1 MSDQKIIRV
10 LIVDDIAE
18 TRENIRRSLQFDSSI
33 VIVGLAKSGEE
44 GIRFTRE
51 QKPDV
56 IIMDINMP
64 DMDGIAA
71 TEAIRKIEPATQV
84 VILSVQGDPHYMR
97 KAMLVGARDF
107 LTKPPSI
114 DELITAIHRA
124 GEMALEF
131 REMERREAEKRALLE
146 TSQAG
151 SILEYGCVI
160 TVYSPKGG
168 VGSTTLA
175 TNLAISLISENKK
188 VLLIDANTQYGDVGV
203 FLNLQARTYITDL
216 VARADALDDEIVDDV
231 VSWNAETGLYILPAP
246 PGPDA
251 GEKITGEQF
260 SKTLEYLRRKY
271 SYIII
276 DTTPYLSD
284 IVQSSLVEA
293 DLIILVTSQDIP
305 SVKSSSIFLNLAD
318 VTGIERNRILFVMNQ
333 FDKRLGISSDRI
345 GESLKQEI
353 VVTIPYDERLSVSA
367 SINKGVP
374 LMVDSKNHPF
384 CKSINLLN
392 AKAQERLIDFKK
404 VKL

>member
-44 GIRFTRE
+44 GIQLARE

-56 IIMDINMP
+56 VIMDINMP
-64 DMDGIAA
+64 DMDGITA
-71 TEAIRKIEPATQV
+71 TEAIRKLVPATQI

-124 GEMALEF
+124 GEMAIEL
-131 REMERREAEKRALLE
+131 REMERQEAEKRAMLE

-151 SILEYGCVI
+151 SMLESGSVVTI
-160 TVYSPKGG
+160 YSPKGG

-175 TNLAISLISENKK
+175 TNLAISLISDGKK
-188 VLLIDANTQYGDVGV
+188 VLLIDANTQYGDVGI

-216 VARADALDDEIVDDV
+216 ITRADDLDDEIVDDV
-231 VSWNAETGLYILPAP
+231 ISLHAETGLYILPAP

-251 GEKITGEQF
+251 GEKISGEQF
-260 SKTLEYLRRKY
+260 SKMLEFLRRKY
-271 SYIII
+271 TYIVI
-276 DTTPYLSD
+276 DTTPYLSE
-284 IVQSSLVEA
+284 IVQASLVEA
-293 DLIILVTSQDIP
+293 DLIILITSQDIP

-318 VTGIERNRILFVMNQ
+318 ATGIGRNRILFVMNQ
-333 FDKRLGISSDRI
+333 FDKRLGIASDRI
-345 GESLKQEI
+345 GESVKQEI
-353 VVTIPYDERLSVSA
+353 AITIPYDERLSVSA
-367 SINKGVP
+367 SINKGIP

-392 AKAQERLIDFKK
+392 AKVQERLIDLKK
-404 VKL
+404 IK

>member
-33 VIVGLAKSGEE
+33 VIIGLAKSGEE
-44 GIRFTRE
+44 GIQLARE

-56 IIMDINMP
+56 VIMDINMP
-64 DMDGIAA
+64 DMDGITA
-71 TEAIRKIEPATQV
+71 TEAIRKLVPATQI

-124 GEMALEF
+124 GEMAIEL
-131 REMERREAEKRALLE
+131 REMERQEAEKRAMLE

-151 SILEYGCVI
+151 SMLESGSVVTI
-160 TVYSPKGG
+160 YSPKGG

-175 TNLAISLISENKK
+175 TNLAISLISDGKK
-188 VLLIDANTQYGDVGV
+188 VLLIDANTQYGDVGI

-216 VARADALDDEIVDDV
+216 ITRADDLDDEIVDDV
-231 VSWNAETGLYILPAP
+231 ISLHAETGLYILPAP

-251 GEKITGEQF
+251 GEKISGEQF
-260 SKTLEYLRRKY
+260 SKMLEFLRRKY
-271 SYIII
+271 TYIVI
-276 DTTPYLSD
+276 DTTPYLSE
-284 IVQSSLVEA
+284 IVQASLVEA
-293 DLIILVTSQDIP
+293 DLIILITSQDIP

-318 VTGIERNRILFVMNQ
+318 ATGIGRNRILFVMNQ
-333 FDKRLGISSDRI
+333 FDKRLGIASDRI
-345 GESLKQEI
+345 GESVKQEI
-353 VVTIPYDERLSVSA
+353 AITIPYDERLSVSA
-367 SINKGVP
+367 SINKGIP

-392 AKAQERLIDFKK
+392 AKVQERLIDLKK
-404 VKL
+404 IK